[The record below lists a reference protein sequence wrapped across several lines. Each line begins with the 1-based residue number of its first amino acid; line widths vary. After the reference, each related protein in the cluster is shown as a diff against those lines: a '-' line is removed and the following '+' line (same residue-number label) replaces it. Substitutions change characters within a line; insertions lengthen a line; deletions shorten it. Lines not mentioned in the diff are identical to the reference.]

1 MKFHRNDWRRR
12 VFRGDLF
19 QQTLERITR
28 LKSLF
33 DPTAHL
39 AQIALRFCLS
49 HPAVTA
55 VISGVRSPEQ
65 ATYNLSALEQGP
77 LPREV
82 IDVITRLWHEEF
94 QYNVR
99 TSIGEEGEG

>member
-1 MKFHRNDWRRR
+1 MKFHRNDWRKRA
-12 VFRGDLF
+12 FRGELL
-19 QQTLERITR
+19 QQTLERIIR

-33 DPTAHL
+33 DPAIPL

-55 VISGVRSPEQ
+55 VIPGVRNPEQ
-65 ATYNLSALEQGP
+65 VSCNLSTIGQGP
-77 LPREV
+77 LSQKILDE
-82 IDVITRLWHEEF
+82 ITCLWNEEF